1 MSWLQNS
8 VSISELYKH
17 SLTKWSQFSW
27 FTSNWTHSLFSAFTG
42 EVSVLPENHWEVDL
56 HRQRSAGLYLDS
68 VLHIQTGPTLLMF
81 GRTVL
86 IYLLCSQEVN
96 FGMLDCSDG
105 SILNSLETLLAHIM
119 LPALR
124 SQQVRTAVSSVF
136 ILSSSRTADHWHVD
150 LKHFVSVRNDLIRYV
165 VWINWIS

>member
-1 MSWLQNS
+1 MIPVQLIHIKLN
-8 VSISELYKH
+8 
-17 SLTKWSQFSW
+17 T
-27 FTSNWTHSLFSAFTG
+27 LFSAFTG

-68 VLHIQTGPTLLMF
+68 VLHIQTELTLLMF
-81 GRTVL
+81 GWTVL

-124 SQQVRTAVSSVF
+124 SQQVRTAVSVF
-136 ILSSSRTADHWHVD
+136 ILSSSGTADHWHVD
-150 LKHFVSVRNDLIRYV
+150 LNILSQWEMLKWFDSLRSLN
-165 VWINWIS
+165 NWIS

>member
-1 MSWLQNS
+1 MSCTNTLWPNDPS
-8 VSISELYKH
+8 SADSHRTE
-17 SLTKWSQFSW
+17 
-27 FTSNWTHSLFSAFTG
+27 HSLFSAFTG

-105 SILNSLETLLAHIM
+105 SVLNSLETLLAHIM

-124 SQQVRTAVSSVF
+124 SQQVRTAVF

-150 LKHFVSVRNDLIRYV
+150 LNIVSQWETLKWFDSLRSLYKLDQLTASLIRF
-165 VWINWIS
+165 